1 MIDWNVYQ
9 YTCFA
14 DPLQQNM
21 QQAELVIFEGCAHT
35 PIYEKVDEFNLTTLE
50 FLQRHSGY
58 GVMQLGLPDRVRTL
72 IQEAAISAD
81 IFDEVHVEPT
91 DHSFEAI
98 VAFVRDRDY
107 DGFVAVG
114 GGSSIDSAK
123 AANLFTTYPAPLMD
137 YVNKPIGKG
146 LPVPGPLKP
155 LVALPTTAGTGS
167 ETTATAIM
175 DILSLKMKTGISH
188 RYLRPTLAI
197 IDPLNTVTLPPMA
210 TAYPGFDVLT
220 HALEAYT
227 SRPYAARPRHKPDER
242 PVYIGSNPISDLWC
256 EKALEYTGRYLRR
269 AVLNGMDMEARTY
282 MALAATYAGIG
293 FGNAGVHVP
302 HAIAYPIAG
311 LVKNF
316 SPQGYPKDEPMIPHG
331 LSVVITA
338 PSTFRWTYA
347 ASPERHL
354 RAAQLLGANVSGLTT
369 TEMPEALPRTLLSLM
384 HDTGIPNGL
393 DALGYGEAD
402 VSTLID
408 GTLKQ
413 QRLLVNCPRAV
424 GAEELRYVIGQSF
437 TYW

>member
-1 MIDWNVYQ
+1 M
-9 YTCFA
+9 
-14 DPLQQNM
+14 
-21 QQAELVIFEGCAHT
+21 GCLDIPNETVFTMEMT
-35 PIYEKVDEFNLTTLE
+35 PIKVGVGATDEVAYDLKRLGV
-50 FLQRHSGY
+50 RHALIVTDH
-58 GVMQLGLPDRVRTL
+58 GVMKLGLPERVRTL
-72 IQEAAISAD
+72 LKDAGFSAD
-81 IFDEVHVEPT
+81 IFDDVHVEPT
-91 DHSFEAI
+91 DQSFEAI
-98 VAFVRDRDY
+98 ATFVRGRDY

-123 AANLFTTYPAPLMD
+123 AANLFTNYPAPVLD

-155 LVALPTTAGTGS
+155 LVAIPTTAGTGS
-167 ETTATAIM
+167 ETTAMAIM
-175 DILSLKMKTGISH
+175 DVLSLKVKTGISH

-220 HALEAYT
+220 HALESYT
-227 SRPYAARPRHKPDER
+227 SRPYDARPRHMPRER

-256 EKALEYTGRYLRR
+256 ENALEYTGRSLRR
-269 AVLNGMDMEARTY
+269 AVLNGMDVEARTY

-311 LVKNF
+311 MVKNF
-316 SPQGYPKDEPMIPHG
+316 SPPDYPNEEPMIPHG

-338 PSTFRWTYA
+338 PSTFRWTYTTN
-347 ASPERHL
+347 PERHVH
-354 RAAQLLGANVSGLTT
+354 AAELLGANVSGLTSA
-369 TEMPEALPRTLLSLM
+369 EMAEILPLTLMSLM
-384 HDTGIPNGL
+384 RDTGVVNGVS
-393 DALGYGEAD
+393 ALGYNESD

-413 QRLLVNCPRAV
+413 QRLLVNSPRTV
-424 GAEELRYVIGQSF
+424 GAEELQYVIQHSF
-437 TYW
+437 EYW

>member
-1 MIDWNVYQ
+1 MGCLDIPNE
-9 YTCFA
+9 T
-14 DPLQQNM
+14 
-21 QQAELVIFEGCAHT
+21 IFTMEMT
-35 PIYEKVDEFNLTTLE
+35 PIKFGPGATDEVAYDLKRLGVKHTLIITD
-50 FLQRHSGY
+50 RGI
-58 GVMQLGLPDRVRTL
+58 MQLGLADRVRTL

-91 DHSFEAI
+91 DQSFETIA
-98 VAFVRDRDY
+98 AFVRGRDY

-155 LVALPTTAGTGS
+155 LLALPTTAGTGS

-175 DILSLKMKTGISH
+175 DILSLKVKTGISH

-220 HALEAYT
+220 HALESYT
-227 SRPYAARPRHKPDER
+227 SRPYDARPRHKPDER

-316 SPQGYPKDEPMIPHG
+316 SPPDYPKEEPMIPHG

-347 ASPERHL
+347 VSPERHL
-354 RAAQLLGANVSGLTT
+354 RAAQLLGASVSGLTT
-369 TEMPEALPRTLLSLM
+369 TEMPEVLPRTLLSLM
-384 HDTGIPNGL
+384 RDTGIPNGL